1 MHIITFIVWIVALV
15 LFMVE
20 AVRAR
25 PGWNLTAL
33 GLFAFTLTVGLQ
45 FLVES
50 GDRITLS
57 W

>member
-15 LFMVE
+15 LFAVE

-25 PGWNLTAL
+25 PRWNLTAL
-33 GLFAFTLTVGLQ
+33 GLFAFTLAVGLQ
-45 FLVES
+45 FIIEAS
-50 GDRITLS
+50 DRITLS